1 MEQRKVNFF
10 ALLCANLAL
19 TSSALFGA
27 EPTDE
32 RVFAVRTA
40 KAETRTIAQTIV
52 KTGSL
57 SSPAVVDVSP
67 RVAGRLLSTTNA
79 DGKELDEGALVKKG
93 DVIATLDAR
102 EYAAKYDA
110 AVAAVEYAEAA
121 FKDKTREYE
130 RVKKLLEKAVATEQ
144 ETDLA
149 ESAMLCAQAEL
160 NRAKADLSAAKLNL
174 DETKILSPMD
184 GAISSKKLYSGAMVS
199 SSDIIYTITQTNP
212 LRVLFDIPTTVFP
225 LLKVGTTKIRLT
237 VDAYPDENIDL
248 VVDEA
253 YPTANE
259 LTRTITVRAKL
270 ENAQGRYKAGM
281 FVSGEIFLNQ
291 RENVL
296 VVPYNALHRIIDKF
310 YVYTIENDKAKLTPV
325 NVGIRY
331 DDVIEIT
338 EGIANGTEVITDG
351 KHRLADGSSVRV
363 VVE

>member
-1 MEQRKVNFF
+1 MRKDNFNLLV
-10 ALLCANLAL
+10 LLCANLVMAGTTIL
-19 TSSALFGA
+19 GA
-27 EPTDE
+27 ETQEE
-32 RVFAVRTA
+32 RIFAVRTA
-40 KAETRTIAQTIV
+40 KAETRTIAQTLV

-57 SSPAVVDVSP
+57 SSPAVVDISP
-67 RVAGRLLSTTNA
+67 RVAGRLETTTLTN
-79 DGKELDEGALVKKG
+79 GVELAEGSIVKKG

-102 EYAAKYDA
+102 EYAAKYEA
-110 AVAAVEYAEAA
+110 AAAAVEFSAA
-121 FKDKTREYE
+121 TLKDKTREYE
-130 RVKKLLEKAVATEQ
+130 RIKKLLAKAVATEQ
-144 ETDLA
+144 EADLA

-160 NRAKADLSAAKLNL
+160 NRAKADMSAAKLNL

-199 SSDIIYTITQTNP
+199 SSDVIYTITQTNP

-237 VDAYPDENIDL
+237 VDAYPDENVDL

-338 EGIANGTEVITDG
+338 EGISNGTEVITDG

>member
-57 SSPAVVDVSP
+57 TSPAVVDISP

-79 DGKELDEGALVKKG
+79 DGKELDEGTLVKKG
-93 DVIATLDAR
+93 DVIAMLDAR
-102 EYAAKYDA
+102 EYTAKYDA

-130 RVKKLLEKAVATEQ
+130 RIKKLLEKAVATEQ
-144 ETDLA
+144 EADLA

-174 DETKILSPMD
+174 DETKIISPMD

-199 SSDIIYTITQTNP
+199 SSDVIYTITQTNP

-325 NVGIRY
+325 GIGIRY

-351 KHRLADGSSVRV
+351 KHRLADGSKVKV
-363 VVE
+363 VAE